1 MKTVLY
7 VLSVLFVLCA
17 LPGCVNRQLAESY
30 GQFLETAG
38 QEYIQYVDQDPALD
52 ETDRSIRRANYDQA
66 RQTVDKFK
74 STKWSW

>member
-1 MKTVLY
+1 MKSI
-7 VLSVLFVLCA
+7 LSLIIIVSICFG

-30 GQFLETAG
+30 GQFLDTAG
-38 QEYIQYVDQDPALD
+38 AEYIEYVDQDPALD

-66 RQTVDKFK
+66 RQTVEKFK